1 MPSAMAWSRRVL
13 WGTNPV
19 SYLKAPHHSTITLC
33 VRIWTFG
40 FGGSTKSNFILLGPV
55 IIFPSLGH
63 SHNDSS
69 GSWCWLFPL
78 PGMLY
83 TQVLPIRTLI
93 SIESSK
99 SPSVRILGGTIP
111 NVSPHWHHFA
121 LTHNM
126 WWLLCCL
133 SCVLTLSNIFF
144 LHGAFYFILTFL
156 LLFVFSSNIYTMEAE
171 VTFSYP

>member
-1 MPSAMAWSRRVL
+1 MKQEGSLGHQSCII
-13 WGTNPV
+13 
-19 SYLKAPHHSTITLC
+19 LKGPTLC

-63 SHNDSS
+63 SHNDTS

-83 TQVLPIRTLI
+83 TQVLPICTLI

-144 LHGAFYFILTFL
+144 PHGAFYFILTFL